1 MYIPRHFAVSD
12 RDEMFAFIEAN
23 AFGQLIS
30 SVAGRPF
37 STHMPFLLS
46 ADRTSCIGHLAR
58 QNPQHGEIGGQQVLI
73 SLQGPHD
80 YVSPSWYRSPGVPT
94 WNYQAVHIYGR
105 CRVFTDRQKLKSLV
119 DALTAR
125 YESAFAKPWRP
136 DYKASMLDAIV
147 GVEVTVSE
155 IQGKYKLSQNRS
167 EEDRLQVIDA
177 LEKLGSTDLAA
188 AMRRNEA

>member
-46 ADRTSCIGHLAR
+46 ADRTSCIGHLAK
-58 QNPQHGEIGGQQVLI
+58 QNPQHAEIGGQQVLI

-105 CRVFTDRQKLKSLV
+105 CRVFTDREKLKSLV

-125 YESAFAKPWRP
+125 YE
-136 DYKASMLDAIV
+136 
-147 GVEVTVSE
+147 
-155 IQGKYKLSQNRS
+155 
-167 EEDRLQVIDA
+167 
-177 LEKLGSTDLAA
+177 
-188 AMRRNEA
+188 